1 MKTHSIV
8 GLSLAAAVLNVAT
21 EAIKLDTLEE
31 VVTSEILEALPESE
45 ENLVAQLKEAAA
57 LEADNRKAQFIAE
70 A

>member
-31 VVTSEILEALPESE
+31 VVTSEIPEALPESE
-45 ENLVAQLKEAAA
+45 ENLVA
-57 LEADNRKAQFIAE
+57 
-70 A
+70 